1 MSLKEPSSPIDEKQS
16 VDDVKL
22 SVLEVDHDAEVGYD
36 IYAST
41 KDNLVFTPAEERVII
56 RKIDLWILPCF
67 CLTQGLAFL
76 DKTALNYG
84 NLFGMKADLR
94 VTSAQYSWF
103 AGAFLLRIRFELS
116 PAGYLV
122 SVEPS
127 TWLLQRLVHAYH
139 TGKIMGCVCTIW
151 GVVVIPG
158 LGLMTPFWW
167 RIREQPYCFNGVAG
181 IVGGFLA
188 YGLGHVTNA
197 AVPSWALIFLTLGA
211 ITTAWG
217 VYILLMLP
225 DSPVTAPFLDDR
237 QKAIAIKRVAEN
249 KTGIKNKTFKLYQ
262 AVQAFQDPKTWLLIL
277 AAAAAQIPN
286 GVVTN
291 FSSIIISNMGF
302 TQFQTTLLD
311 IPGSII
317 QILSLV
323 GSGYLAGKFKNSR
336 AILMFIGNAAC
347 IIAAACLT
355 YAPQDQKWGRLAAFW
370 FTSFSSVGFAMDS
383 SWSLPCVSAIFSSV
397 LVLTGSQNVGGFT
410 KRQVTSAATF
420 IAYCVIQNI
429 AGPHTLID
437 SEEDIGYPTATKAM
451 LAGYTVKTG
460 CHILLGLY
468 MWYENRRRD
477 ALAEASGDDISEE
490 ERARLA
496 EEAGMNDVTEFDNK
510 YFRYV
515 L

>member
-84 NLFGMKADLR
+84 NLFGMKADLH

-103 AGAFLLRIRFELS
+103 AGAFYF
-116 PAGYLV
+116 GYLV

-139 TGKIMGCVCTIW
+139 TGKIMGSVCTIW

-181 IVGGFLA
+181 IVGGFPA

-197 AVPSWALIFLTLGA
+197 AVPSWALIFLVYIGSYYYCLG
-211 ITTAWG
+211 I
-217 VYILLMLP
+217 YILLMLP

-277 AAAAAQIPN
+277 AAVGAQIPN

-317 QILSLV
+317 QTLSIV
-323 GSGYLAGKFKNSR
+323 GGGYLASKFKNSR
-336 AILMFIGNAAC
+336 AIVMFIANATT

-355 YAPQDQKWGRLAAFW
+355 YAPQEQKWGRLVAFW
-370 FTSFSSVGFAMDS
+370 LTSFQSVGFAMGF
-383 SWSLPCVSAIFSSV
+383 VMITA
-397 LVLTGSQNVGGFT
+397 NVGGFT

-420 IAYCVIQNI
+420 IVIQNI

-437 SEEDIGYPTATKAM
+437 SEKDIGYPTATKAM
-451 LAGYTVKTG
+451 LAGYTVKTA

-477 ALAEASGDDISEE
+477 ALADASGDHISEE

-496 EEAGMNDVTEFDNK
+496 EEAGMNDVTDFDNK

>member
-1 MSLKEPSSPIDEKQS
+1 MSLKDPSSPIDEKQS
-16 VDDVKL
+16 VDDVK
-22 SVLEVDHDAEVGYD
+22 VPEVDHDAEVGYD

-41 KDNLVFTPAEERVII
+41 KDNLVFTPAEERAII

-67 CLTQGLAFL
+67 CFTQGLAFL

-84 NLFGMKADLR
+84 NLFGMKADLH
-94 VTSAQYSWF
+94 VNSAQYSWF
-103 AGAFLLRIRFELS
+103 AGAFYF
-116 PAGYLV
+116 GYLV

-127 TWLLQRLVHAYH
+127 TWLLQRLVHTSWYH
-139 TGKIMGCVCTIW
+139 TGKIMGTVCTVW
-151 GVVVIPG
+151 GVVVMTMAACNSFAGAMVNRFFLGALEACVTPG

-167 RIREQPYCFNGVAG
+167 RIREQPVRHLSWRL
-181 IVGGFLA
+181 VR
-188 YGLGHVTNA
+188 LG
-197 AVPSWALIFLTLGA
+197 SL
-211 ITTAWG
+211 TTAWG
-217 VYILLMLP
+217 LYILIMLP
-225 DSPVTAPFLDDR
+225 DSPVTARFST
-237 QKAIAIKRVAEN
+237 IAKRPLPL
-249 KTGIKNKTFKLYQ
+249 THGHKNKNFKLYQ

-291 FSSIIISNMGF
+291 FSSII
-302 TQFQTTLLD
+302 
-311 IPGSII
+311 

-336 AILMFIGNAAC
+336 AILMFIGNATC

-355 YAPQDQKWGRLAAFW
+355 YAPQEQKWGRLVAFW
-370 FTSFSSVGFAMDS
+370 FTSFSSVGFAMGFVM
-383 SWSLPCVSAIFSSV
+383 VSA
-397 LVLTGSQNVGGFT
+397 
-410 KRQVTSAATF
+410 
-420 IAYCVIQNI
+420 NI

-477 ALAEASGDDISEE
+477 ALAAVSGDDISED

-496 EEAGMNDVTEFDNK
+496 EEAGMNDVTESDNK